1 MHHIGVESIAV
12 SYSGQFLKEATTK
25 DKKLMQFIYNE
36 CIYAPLAISYM

>member
-25 DKKLMQFIYNE
+25 DKKIEAAY
-36 CIYAPLAISYM
+36 I